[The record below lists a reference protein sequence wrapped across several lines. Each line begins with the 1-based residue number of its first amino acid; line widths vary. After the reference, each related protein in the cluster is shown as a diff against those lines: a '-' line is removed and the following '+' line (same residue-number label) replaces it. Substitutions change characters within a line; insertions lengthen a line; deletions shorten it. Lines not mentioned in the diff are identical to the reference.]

1 MCTYISTVQGLIVPV
16 HILPLQW
23 ISILAGGKT
32 QCSNLS
38 RGVYRS
44 TGAFVMTT
52 YIRYIKNRHTPNFL
66 REIPLRYI
74 LVFKNSEYG
83 RICRLEVRFFFL
95 ALDVWREKLN
105 LWEKRI
111 VAFRVKLSCRLNG
124 YVAVCL
130 KMCNERRCVR
140 EQIQRWNQRFIQQ
153 Q

>member
-52 YIRYIKNRHTPNFL
+52 YIRYIKNRHKPNFL

-83 RICRLEVRFFFL
+83 RICRLEVRFF
-95 ALDVWREKLN
+95 
-105 LWEKRI
+105 
-111 VAFRVKLSCRLNG
+111 LSCIGRLKRKTESLRKKDCCVSSKTFLSPERLCSL
-124 YVAVCL
+124 YYTVCL

-140 EQIQRWNQRFIQQ
+140 EQIQR
-153 Q
+153 